1 VGGFVPLVTLIDREF
16 IVNASLERAW
26 QYLVR
31 LDQWPTWAH
40 HIRLIET
47 RPKGELGPQ
56 SSGVI
61 HLANGVKSTFRM
73 TEFNLYRNW
82 KWTGPF
88 LWLTIDYDH
97 RFASISSG
105 QSKVRFVLQASGFA
119 VNSLGRVFA
128 RIYYQKLKK
137 AIPRLV
143 KNIESGEEQ
152 VHRPL
157 T

>member
-1 VGGFVPLVTLIDREF
+1 MGGFVPLVTLIDREF
-16 IVNASLERAW
+16 IVNASLESAW
-26 QYLVR
+26 QYLLR

-47 RPKGELGPQ
+47 RPRGGLAPQ

-61 HLANGVKSTFRM
+61 HLANGIKSTFRM
-73 TEFNLYRNW
+73 TEFNPYRNW

-97 RFASISSG
+97 RFQSISSG

-119 VNSLGRVFA
+119 VNSLGRLFA
-128 RIYYQKLKK
+128 KIYYQKLKK

-143 KNIESGEEQ
+143 KNIESGQQ
-152 VHRPL
+152 VHRPS
-157 T
+157 